1 MLSACVGVLIAAG
14 SDPQGLPGEAAAWAW
29 GGACFVGLVAIIAIV
44 QWVQGGLRWLPLAA
58 ACFIIATASFMSA
71 SVRMLRPTTVPAAPG
86 LLTLEGWVAE
96 PVRKLESR
104 QGVRFRGGEGP
115 IGAFAVRVKRVESVG
130 GWEAA
135 EGMMEVRVAGAT
147 AFDPAVRVG
156 SMVRVT
162 GVWTPVAPPK
172 NWGEGDPRRWANL
185 EGRLG
190 AILSSDASLV
200 IPATDNGEDALHR
213 AWSRLRAWVRLRA
226 DAALAHAAPDQTAA
240 GALVRALL
248 LGETDRGIEGEAVR
262 GQFARQ
268 GLAHALSISGF
279 HVTLMATLALAA
291 ARVLGLWGGIHRW
304 AVLGLVLFLAVL
316 VPSESPMLRAVI
328 LTVVVHAGEAS
339 RRRFDRLTLL
349 GWTAAGL
356 ILWRPVEV
364 WSMGFQL
371 SVGLTAVLFGVAP
384 IFEER
389 VLAPVLKGVVV
400 RNRRGQWK
408 WVPFARSVLRRAFRG
423 GVRSVLVAVL
433 CWLVSVPLVWLR
445 AGTLSTLATPLTI
458 LVTPL
463 LVVVLWVGYLA
474 LLVGMLVPSLGSL
487 AAPVIR
493 VPAEWAV
500 RAVAWADSHPWS
512 SVVLPPVPAWWAA
525 AMTLA
530 LLVWA
535 SVPVGATV
543 PRRWRM
549 AILAAVWIVAGMLP
563 VWWAAHP
570 NGLDRGVRLRIDMLS
585 VESGSCYVIRTPSE
599 TVLWDCGGGWP
610 IGKAGVQPGVV
621 APMRAVGTWRVPV
634 AVVTHPDSD
643 HYSGLT
649 AIEDW
654 IGLKRVLTCERF
666 LENSNQAGSPE
677 AEVAAALRGR
687 GVVIEPVAAGAQLR
701 LGEDVTL
708 TILHPRVGDQFGR
721 DNDHSVVALIEVRS
735 ESGAARRVLITG
747 DVQDEAIGILR
758 GRYPELES
766 GIVDVMELPHHGSAR
781 EPSIAW
787 VGAIAPGLVLQ
798 STDSSRANDARWEG
812 VRNPASREAPVWLC
826 TAIDGAASVEIAAD
840 GTVRSETVRRGI
852 GGRSR

>member
-1 MLSACVGVLIAAG
+1 VLVAVGLNAQGVADGEGSSGDWVWGGVCFAGVVALIAGVQWSQGGRRWLSVSAVCLLVAAVSFLSA
-14 SDPQGLPGEAAAWAW
+14 S
-29 GGACFVGLVAIIAIV
+29 
-44 QWVQGGLRWLPLAA
+44 
-58 ACFIIATASFMSA
+58 T
-71 SVRMLRPTTVPAAPG
+71 RMLRSPPMPVAPG
-86 LLTLEGWVAE
+86 LLTIEGWVAE
-96 PVRKLESR
+96 PVRKLEAR
-104 QGVRFRGGEGP
+104 PGVRFRGDAGALS
-115 IGAFAVRVKRVESVG
+115 AFAIRVKRVESAS

-135 EGMMEVRVAGAT
+135 EGVMAVRVAGT
-147 AFDPAVRVG
+147 SDVDPEARVG

-162 GVWTPVAPPK
+162 GVWTPIASPK
-172 NWGEGDPRRWANL
+172 NWGEGDPRLWANL

-190 AILSSDASLV
+190 ALRASDASLV
-200 IPATDNGEDALHR
+200 LPAADSGDDALHR
-213 AWSRLRAWVRLRA
+213 VWSRLRAWVRLRA
-226 DAALAHAAPDQTAA
+226 DAALAYAAPDQTEA

-291 ARVLGLWGGIHRW
+291 ARMLGLWGGIHRW

-384 IFEER
+384 VFEER
-389 VLAPVLKGVVV
+389 VLAPVLKGVVS

-408 WVPFARSVLRRAFRG
+408 WVPFARSLLRRAFRG

-474 LLVGMLVPSLGSL
+474 LLLGMVVPSLGSL

-493 VPAEWAV
+493 IPAEWAV

-549 AILAAVWIVAGMLP
+549 AIVAAVWIVAGMLP
-563 VWWAAHP
+563 IWWAAHP

-585 VESGSCYVIRTPSE
+585 VESGSCYVIRTPRE
-599 TVLWDCGGGWP
+599 TLLWDCGGGWP

-621 APMRAVGTWRVPV
+621 GPMRAVGVSRAPV

-649 AIEDW
+649 AIEGW

-687 GVVIEPVAAGAQLR
+687 GVAVEPVSADAQLQ
-701 LGEDVTL
+701 LDEGVTL
-708 TILHPRVGDQFGR
+708 TILHPRLGDRFGR
-721 DNDHSVVALIEVRS
+721 DNDHSVVALIEVRGQGGT
-735 ESGAARRVLITG
+735 ERRVLLTG

-758 GRYPELES
+758 GRYPEFET

-781 EPSIAW
+781 EPSISW

-812 VRNPASREAPVWLC
+812 VRNPASREAPAWLC
-826 TAIDGAASVEIAAD
+826 TTTDGAASVEIGSD
-840 GTVRSETVRRGI
+840 GGIRWETVRRKTDA
-852 GGRSR
+852 RAR